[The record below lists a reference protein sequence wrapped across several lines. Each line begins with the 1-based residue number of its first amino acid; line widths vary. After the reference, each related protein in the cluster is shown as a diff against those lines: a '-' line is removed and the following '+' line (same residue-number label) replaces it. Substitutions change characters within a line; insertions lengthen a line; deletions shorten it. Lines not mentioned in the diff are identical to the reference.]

1 MQHNMASVSG
11 ITRRIFQMVTLYNI
25 NLLDLEININ
35 LTSHLPVLL
44 YSSLKMSPCSRPIT
58 AILTNTMLKVGQ
70 MTTMLT
76 GVSEGLR

>member
-1 MQHNMASVSG
+1 MPHNMASVSG
-11 ITRRIFQMVTLYNI
+11 TTRRIFQMVTLYNI

-35 LTSHLPVLL
+35 LTSHLQGQY
-44 YSSLKMSPCSRPIT
+44 YSTSKTNHYSK
-58 AILTNTMLKVGQ
+58 LTIATSINTTLKVGQ